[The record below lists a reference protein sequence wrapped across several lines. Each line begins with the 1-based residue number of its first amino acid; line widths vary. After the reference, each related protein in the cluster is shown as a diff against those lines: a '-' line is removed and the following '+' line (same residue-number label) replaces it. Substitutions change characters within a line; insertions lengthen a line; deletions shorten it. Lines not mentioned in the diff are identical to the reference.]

1 GISDTVTAT
10 KTASKTTSDSLGMS
24 DSIKFK
30 GGIKV
35 EAKDLSDTLIGGAT
49 YTITPNP
56 YGSGSFTVTDNGAN
70 DLDSTTGRIAITNV
84 LFGTYDINMTTIPS
98 SYNVFGNTTIREVH
112 ATNLYGTSFFR
123 VSPQSTNLATI
134 APVVIT
140 SAPSLNSTI
149 YSTWTNTFAAT
160 IVNGSSTSTISGVA
174 QLPPI
179 ISLGNATSPPL
190 DHYTPGQMLV
200 VPVETS
206 LLPSYGGVKQL
217 TVDSYD
223 NRSPTGTAPNEW
235 FVVETGSSV
244 PSGVPNLLT
253 QSGIT
258 NDNINLFV
266 DVSYP
271 YESSN
276 KGFNWGLASN
286 VVNAS
291 MTLRVQKSSTV
302 ESDSNG
308 CPVVTVYTLNK
319 STNTWETTG
328 VSSNTPSS
336 VDSSSCDITVST
348 QHFSEF
354 AVSSKKKA
362 TSSTSSSSPS
372 TSISKSGGGAAGG
385 ATKKIGA
392 PGTATNPI
400 TLYQATYDTCD

>member
-1 GISDTVTAT
+1 
-10 KTASKTTSDSLGMS
+10 
-24 DSIKFK
+24 
-30 GGIKV
+30 
-35 EAKDLSDTLIGGAT
+35 
-49 YTITPNP
+49 TPNP

-179 ISLGNATSPPL
+179 ISLGNATSQLSDAITRQQSVKLTTSFTAQTSGQSVINTLGVMNYSLSDSAKTTSVIPSFVTAPSGSSPQFVVTPPL

-336 VDSSSCDITVST
+336 V
-348 QHFSEF
+348 
-354 AVSSKKKA
+354 
-362 TSSTSSSSPS
+362 
-372 TSISKSGGGAAGG
+372 
-385 ATKKIGA
+385 
-392 PGTATNPI
+392 
-400 TLYQATYDTCD
+400 